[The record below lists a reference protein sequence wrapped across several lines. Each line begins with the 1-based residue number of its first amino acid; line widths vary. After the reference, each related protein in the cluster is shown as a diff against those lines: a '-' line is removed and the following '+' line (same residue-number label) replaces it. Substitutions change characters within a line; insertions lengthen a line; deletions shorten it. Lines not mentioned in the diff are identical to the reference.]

1 MIERS
6 SVESPL
12 QIESALYASLTKSFV
27 SQTVSQTNHEGR
39 DRRLQQPEPTGTLY
53 TVAPDSSPSRGV
65 PISSGT
71 EVTTHDATG
80 AQHDRTVVNQRDLRR
95 DDPGLVKAALPTHG
109 GSPRRPQR

>member
-39 DRRLQQPEPTGTLY
+39 ASRLQQPEPTGTLY
-53 TVAPDSSPSRGV
+53 TVAPDSSPSSGV
-65 PISSGT
+65 P
-71 EVTTHDATG
+71 
-80 AQHDRTVVNQRDLRR
+80 
-95 DDPGLVKAALPTHG
+95 KAAASQVTAFDAAEL
-109 GSPRRPQR
+109 GSDC

>member
-1 MIERS
+1 MHH
-6 SVESPL
+6 L
-12 QIESALYASLTKSFV
+12 LKASLVKPLV
-27 SQTVSQTNHEGR
+27 KPNHEGR
-39 DRRLQQPEPTGTLY
+39 APRLQQPEPTGTLY
-53 TVAPDSSPSRGV
+53 TVAPDSSPSSGV